1 MSLTRLHGSIPALIT
16 PFHQGAVDAD
26 RFTALVE
33 RQIAAGSHALV
44 PAGTTGESAT
54 LSHEEHQRVTEICI
68 EVARQRVPVIAGCG
82 SNATAEAVRLIQHAA
97 KAGADAALVVTPYY
111 NKPSQQG
118 LYEHYRVLS
127 EASRLPILIYN
138 IPGRSVIDMTPE
150 TMGRLASLPNIIGV
164 KDATGNLA
172 RVSAQR
178 LAAGA
183 DFIQFSG
190 NDETALAFN
199 AMGGSGCISVTANV
213 LPDLCA
219 RFQNACHTGD
229 WSQALALQD
238 RLFPLHLALFSDAS
252 PGPTKYALH
261 KLGVLPD
268 MEVRLPITPP
278 SAAAR
283 VAVDAALAHAG
294 ITSAAG

>member
-1 MSLTRLHGSIPALIT
+1 MSLPRFHGSIPALIT
-16 PFHQGAVDAD
+16 PFYNEAVDAD
-26 RFTALVE
+26 RFAALVE

-82 SNATAEAVRLIQHAA
+82 SNATAEAVRLIHHAA

-127 EASRLPILIYN
+127 EATPLPIFIYN

-150 TMGRLASLPNIIGV
+150 TMGRLAKLPNIIGV

-178 LAAGA
+178 QEAGA
-183 DFIQFSG
+183 DFIQLSG

-199 AMGGSGCISVTANV
+199 AMGGIGCISVTANV

-219 RFQNACHTGD
+219 QFQNAWAAGDTG
-229 WSQALALQD
+229 QALALQD
-238 RLFPLHLALFSDAS
+238 RLFPLHVALFSDAS

-261 KLGVLPD
+261 KLGHLAD
-268 MEVRLPITPP
+268 MSVRLPITLP
-278 SAAAR
+278 SAAACA
-283 VAVDAALAHAG
+283 AVDAALVHAG
-294 ITSAAG
+294 CLTA